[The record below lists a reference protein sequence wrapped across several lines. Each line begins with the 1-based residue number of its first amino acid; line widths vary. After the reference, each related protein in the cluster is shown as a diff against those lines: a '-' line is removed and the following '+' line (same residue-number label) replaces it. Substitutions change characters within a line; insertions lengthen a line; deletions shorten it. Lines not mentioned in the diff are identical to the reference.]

1 MTRRRATPELT
12 AAEMARLRRAHR
24 RRAGDLSR
32 GLFTPASVTWR
43 VHREAAVLLGGGRAL
58 LLQVAHPL
66 VAAGVAAHSRFR
78 SAPLERLRRTLD
90 LMLTL
95 VFADAAGTLRAVG
108 EIERVHARVHGVL
121 DADVGPFP
129 SGTPYDANDPRLLFW
144 VHATLVDTALGVYQ
158 RFVRPLSPAARVA
171 YYEESKRVARLLGIP
186 ERLIPRTLGAFDT
199 YMRRMIASDVLTVGP
214 VGRDVAS
221 SILRPPFA
229 FGLGVAFR
237 PLNFVTVGLLPPALR
252 DRFGLAW
259 SPRREQ
265 ALRMLA
271 TLTRVALPLAPACV
285 RVLPQARRA
294 ERAARRSPR

>member
-1 MTRRRATPELT
+1 
-12 AAEMARLRRAHR
+12 MARLRRAQG

-66 VAAGVAAHSRFR
+66 VAAGVGAHSRFR

-121 DADVGPFP
+121 AADVGPFP

-144 VHATLVDTALGVYQ
+144 VHATLVDSALGVYQ

-171 YYEESKRVARLLGIP
+171 YYDESKRGARLLGIP
-186 ERLIPRTLGAFDT
+186 ERLIPRTLGAFDS

-214 VGRDVAS
+214 VGRDVAA
-221 SILRPPFA
+221 SILRPPVP

-237 PLNFVTVGLLPPALR
+237 AVNFVTVGLLPPALR

-271 TLTRVALPLAPACV
+271 TLTRVTLPLAPACV